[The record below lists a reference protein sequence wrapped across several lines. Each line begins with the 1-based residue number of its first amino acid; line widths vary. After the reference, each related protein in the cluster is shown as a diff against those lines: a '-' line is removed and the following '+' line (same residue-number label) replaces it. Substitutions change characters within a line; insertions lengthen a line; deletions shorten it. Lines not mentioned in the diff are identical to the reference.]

1 MHVQSYPINEIP
13 SFSKLL
19 IQYLAGDSSLKSFYG
34 QEPKLASFAEQIN
47 LKKSFSQSDRQVLV
61 EVLKDQYQAI
71 GEVSNIATLANE
83 KTFTVTTGHQ
93 LNLFTGPLYVIYKL
107 VSTINLARKL
117 QETYPEFHFVPV
129 YWMAT
134 EDHDWDEINHFHW
147 YGKKYQWDTDQK
159 GAVGRFTLEGMRGF
173 LSQLPDSVEVF
184 EKAYTEGKTLAQ
196 AVQMYIHSLFGADG
210 LLCLDA
216 DDARLKQVFVPVME
230 ADLFGHKHQALV
242 EEKNTLLET
251 LGYKAQIHARE
262 INLFYMTDGLRERI
276 EKKGEA
282 YHVVNQSHTWHEEA
296 LRDEILNH
304 PERFSPNVVLR
315 PLYQECILPNL
326 AYLGGPA
333 EVVYWLQLKGIFD
346 AHSVPFPILL
356 PRNFGLVI
364 TAAQQARIEKLGIV
378 SSDLFADEFTMRQK
392 FVAQHSPHT
401 LDLVAERAR
410 LSPIFEDMIQKARAV
425 DVTLEAS
432 AKAEQHRWEQGLSK
446 LEKKIKKAEERNQS
460 IGVQQLLGLRA
471 ALFPE
476 GHWQERHEN
485 FLSFYL
491 SHPSF
496 IVDLKANFD
505 PLLFHM
511 YVMQLD

>member
-1 MHVQSYPINEIP
+1 MHVRSYPINEIP

-19 IQYLAGDSSLKSFYG
+19 IQYLAGDSSLQSLYG
-34 QEPKLASFAEQIN
+34 HEPKLASFAAQIDE
-47 LKKSFSQSDRQVLV
+47 KKSCSQSNRNVLV
-61 EVLKDQYQAI
+61 EVLRAQYQAI
-71 GEVSNIATLANE
+71 GEVSNIATLADE

-117 QETYPEFHFVPV
+117 KETHPDYHFVPV

-147 YGKKYQWDTDQK
+147 YGKKYQWNTDQK
-159 GAVGRFTLEGMRGF
+159 GAVGRFSLTGFGDF
-173 LSQLPDSVEVF
+173 LSQLPDSVELF
-184 EKAYTEGKTLAQ
+184 EKAYREGKTLAQ
-196 AVQMYIHSLFGADG
+196 AVQMYVHALFGADG

-216 DDARLKQVFVPVME
+216 DDARLKQEFVPVMK
-230 ADLFGHKHQALV
+230 ADLFGHTHQALV
-242 EEKNTLLET
+242 EEKNTLLES
-251 LGYKAQIHARE
+251 LGHKAQIHARE
-262 INLFYMTDGLRERI
+262 INLFYMTEGARDRI
-276 EKKGEA
+276 EKKGDQF
-282 YHVVNQSHTWHEEA
+282 HVLNQSHTWNEAA
-296 LRDEILNH
+296 LREEVMNH

-326 AYLGGPA
+326 AYIGGPA

-356 PRNFGLVI
+356 PRNFGLVM
-364 TAAQQARIEKLGIV
+364 TGAQQARIEKLSIEIQ
-378 SSDLFADEFTMRQK
+378 DLFADEYSMRQK

-401 LDLVAERAR
+401 LDFAKEREH
-410 LSPIFEDMIQKARAV
+410 LSPIFEEMIQKAKAV

-432 AKAEQHRWEQGLSK
+432 AKAEQHRWEKGISK
-446 LEKKIKKAEERNQS
+446 LEKKIKKAEERNQA
-460 IGVQQLLGLRA
+460 IGVQQLLNLKA
-471 ALFPE
+471 ALFPA

-496 IVDLKANFD
+496 IEDLKATFD

>member
-1 MHVQSYPINEIP
+1 MHVRSYPINEIP

-19 IQYLAGDSSLKSFYG
+19 IQYLAGDSSLQSLYG
-34 QEPKLASFAEQIN
+34 HEPKLASFAAQIDE
-47 LKKSFSQSDRQVLV
+47 KKSFSQSNRNVLVQVLR
-61 EVLKDQYQAI
+61 DQYQAL
-71 GEVSNIATLANE
+71 GDVPNIATLADE

-117 QETYPEFHFVPV
+117 KETHPDYHFVPV

-147 YGKKYQWDTDQK
+147 YGKKYEWNTDQT
-159 GAVGRFTLEGMRGF
+159 GAVGRFSLTGFGDF
-173 LSQLPDSVEVF
+173 LSQLPDSIELF
-184 EKAYTEGKTLAQ
+184 EKAYREGKTLAQ
-196 AVQMYIHSLFGADG
+196 AVQMYVHALFGADG

-216 DDARLKQVFVPVME
+216 DDVRLKQEFVSVMK
-230 ADLFGHKHQALV
+230 ADLFGHVHQALV
-242 EEKNTLLET
+242 DEKNTLLES
-251 LGYKAQIHARE
+251 LGHKAQIHARE
-262 INLFYMTDGLRERI
+262 INLFYMTEGARDRI
-276 EKKGEA
+276 EKKGDQF
-282 YHVVNQSHTWHEEA
+282 HVLNQSQTWNEAA
-296 LRDEILNH
+296 LREELINH

-326 AYLGGPA
+326 AYVGGPA
-333 EVVYWLQLKGIFD
+333 EVVYWLQLKGVFD

-356 PRNFGLVI
+356 PRNFGLVM
-364 TAAQQARIEKLGIV
+364 TGAQQARVEKLDIEIQ
-378 SSDLFADEFTMRQK
+378 DLFADEYSMRQK
-392 FVAQHSPHT
+392 FVAQHSPHA
-401 LDLVAERAR
+401 LDLAKEREY
-410 LSPIFEDMIQKARAV
+410 LSPIFAEMIQKAKAV

-432 AKAEQHRWEQGLSK
+432 AKAEQHRWEKGISK
-446 LEKKIKKAEERNQS
+446 LEKKIKKAEERNQAV
-460 IGVQQLLGLRA
+460 GVQQLLNLKA
-471 ALFPE
+471 ALFPA

-496 IVDLKANFD
+496 IEDLKATFD

>member
-1 MHVQSYPINEIP
+1 MHVRSYPITEIP

-19 IQYLAGDSSLKSFYG
+19 IQYLAGDSSLQSLYG
-34 QEPKLASFAEQIN
+34 HEPKLASFAAQIDE
-47 LKKSFSQSDRQVLV
+47 KKSFSQSNRNVLVQVLR
-61 EVLKDQYQAI
+61 DQYQAL
-71 GEVSNIATLANE
+71 GDVPNIASLADE

-117 QETYPEFHFVPV
+117 KETHPDYHFVPV

-147 YGKKYQWDTDQK
+147 YGKKYEWNTDQT
-159 GAVGRFTLEGMRGF
+159 GAVGRFSLTGF
-173 LSQLPDSVEVF
+173 GDLLSQLPDSVELF
-184 EKAYTEGKTLAQ
+184 EKAYREGKTLAQ
-196 AVQMYIHSLFGADG
+196 AVQMYVHALFGADG

-216 DDARLKQVFVPVME
+216 DDARLKQEFVPVME
-230 ADLFGHKHQALV
+230 SDLFENTHQALV
-242 EEKNTLLET
+242 EAKNSLLES
-251 LGYKAQIHARE
+251 LGHKAQIHARE
-262 INLFYMTDGLRERI
+262 INLFYMTEGARDRI
-276 EKKGEA
+276 EKKGDQF
-282 YHVVNQSHTWHEEA
+282 HVLNQSHTWNEAA
-296 LRDEILNH
+296 LREEVMNH

-326 AYLGGPA
+326 AYVGGPA
-333 EVVYWLQLKGIFD
+333 EVVYWLQLKGVFD
-346 AHSVPFPILL
+346 AHSVPYPILL
-356 PRNFGLVI
+356 PRNFGLVM
-364 TAAQQARIEKLGIV
+364 TGAQQARVEKLGIEIQ
-378 SSDLFADEFTMRQK
+378 DLFADEYSMRQK
-392 FVAQHSPHT
+392 FVAQHSPHA
-401 LDLVAERAR
+401 LDLAKEREL
-410 LSPIFEDMIQKARAV
+410 LSPIFEEMIQKAKAV

-432 AKAEQHRWEQGLSK
+432 AKAEQHRWEKGISK
-446 LEKKIKKAEERNQS
+446 LEKKIKKAEERNQAV
-460 IGVQQLLGLRA
+460 GVQQLLNLKA
-471 ALFPE
+471 ALFPA

-496 IVDLKANFD
+496 IEDLKATFD

>member
-1 MHVQSYPINEIP
+1 MHVRSYPINEIP

-19 IQYLAGDSSLKSFYG
+19 IQYLAGDSSLQSLYG
-34 QEPKLASFAEQIN
+34 HEPKLTSFAAQIDE
-47 LKKSFSQSDRQVLV
+47 KKSFRQSQRNILV
-61 EVLKDQYQAI
+61 EVLRDQYQAL
-71 GEVSNIATLANE
+71 GDVPNIAALADE

-117 QETYPEFHFVPV
+117 KETHPDYHFVPV

-147 YGKKYQWDTDQK
+147 YGKKYEWNTVQT
-159 GAVGRFTLEGMRGF
+159 GAVGRFSLTGF
-173 LSQLPDSVEVF
+173 GDLLSQLPDSVELF
-184 EKAYTEGKTLAQ
+184 EKAYREGKTLAQ
-196 AVQMYIHSLFGADG
+196 AVQMYVHALFGTDG

-216 DDARLKQVFVPVME
+216 DDARLKQEFVPVME
-230 ADLFGHKHQALV
+230 SDLFENTHQALV
-242 EEKNTLLET
+242 EAKNSLLES
-251 LGYKAQIHARE
+251 LGHKAQIHARE
-262 INLFYMTDGLRERI
+262 INLFYMTEGARDRI
-276 EKKGEA
+276 EKKGDQF
-282 YHVVNQSHTWHEEA
+282 HVLNQSQIWKETA
-296 LRDEILNH
+296 LREELMNH

-326 AYLGGPA
+326 AYVGGPA
-333 EVVYWLQLKGIFD
+333 EVVYWLQLKGVFD

-356 PRNFGLVI
+356 PRNFGLVM
-364 TAAQQARIEKLGIV
+364 TGAQQARVEKLGIEIQ
-378 SSDLFADEFTMRQK
+378 DLFADEYSMRQK
-392 FVAQHSPHT
+392 FVAQHSPHA
-401 LDLVAERAR
+401 LDLAKERAL
-410 LSPIFEDMIQKARAV
+410 LSPIFEEMIQKAKAV

-432 AKAEQHRWEQGLSK
+432 AKAEQHRWEKGISK
-446 LEKKIKKAEERNQS
+446 LEKKIKKAEERNQAV
-460 IGVQQLLGLRA
+460 GVQQLLNLKA
-471 ALFPE
+471 ALFPA

-496 IVDLKANFD
+496 IEDLKATFD

>member
-1 MHVQSYPINEIP
+1 MHVRSYPITEIP

-19 IQYLAGDSSLKSFYG
+19 IQYLAGDSSLKSLYG
-34 QEPKLASFAEQIN
+34 QEPKLASFAAQIDD
-47 LKKSFSQSDRQVLV
+47 KKSFPQSKRDVLV
-61 EVLKDQYQAI
+61 KVLRDQYQTI
-71 GEVSNIATLANE
+71 GEIPNIAKLADGN
-83 KTFTVTTGHQ
+83 TFTVTTGHQ

-117 QETYPEFHFVPV
+117 QETYPNYHFVPV

-147 YGKKYQWDTDQK
+147 YGKKYQWDTNQK
-159 GAVGRFTLEGMRGF
+159 GAVGRFSLEGFSAF
-173 LSQLPDSVEVF
+173 LSQLPDSVELF
-184 EKAYTEGKTLAQ
+184 EKAYTEGKTLTQ
-196 AVQMYIHSLFGADG
+196 AVQMYVHSLFGADG

-216 DDARLKQVFVPVME
+216 DDARLKQEFRPIME
-230 ADLFGHKHQALV
+230 ADLFGQSHQAFV
-242 EEKNTLLET
+242 EEKNTILES
-251 LGYKAQIHARE
+251 LGHKAQIHARE
-262 INLFYMTDGLRERI
+262 INLFYMTDGARDRI
-276 EKKGEA
+276 EKRGDV
-282 YHVVNQSHTWHEEA
+282 YHVLNQTQTWYEAA
-296 LRDEILNH
+296 LREEVTTH

-315 PLYQECILPNL
+315 PVYQECILPNL

-346 AHSVPFPILL
+346 THKVPFPILL

-364 TAAQQARIEKLGIV
+364 TAAQQTRVEKLGIEIQ
-378 SSDLFADEFTMRQK
+378 DLFADEFSMRQK

-401 LDLVAERAR
+401 LDLAAQRDQ
-410 LSPIFEDMIQKARAV
+410 LTPIFEEMIQKASAV

-432 AKAEQHRWEQGLSK
+432 AKAEQHRWEKGLNK
-446 LEKKIKKAEERNQS
+446 LEKKIKKAEERNQA
-460 IGVQQLLGLRA
+460 IGVQQLLSLKA
-471 ALFPE
+471 ALFPM

-496 IVDLKANFD
+496 LEDLKATFD

>member
-1 MHVQSYPINEIP
+1 MHVRSYPINEIP

-19 IQYLAGDSSLKSFYG
+19 IQYLAGDSSLKSLYG
-34 QEPKLASFAEQIN
+34 QEPKLASFAAQIDE
-47 LKKSFSQSDRQVLV
+47 KKSFSQAKRDVLV
-61 EVLKDQYQAI
+61 EVLHDQYQAI
-71 GEVSNIATLANE
+71 GEFPNIAKLSDE

-117 QETYPEFHFVPV
+117 QETYPEYHFIPV

-147 YGKKYQWDTDQK
+147 YGKKFQWDTDQK
-159 GAVGRFTLEGMRGF
+159 GAVGRFSLEGFGKF
-173 LSQLPDSVEVF
+173 LSQLPDSVELF
-184 EKAYTEGKTLAQ
+184 EKAYSEGKTLAQ
-196 AVQMYIHSLFGADG
+196 AVQMYVHSLFGADG

-216 DDARLKQVFVPVME
+216 DDARLKQIFVPVME
-230 ADLFGHKHQALV
+230 ADLFGHRHQGLV
-242 EEKNTLLET
+242 EEKSSLIES

-262 INLFYMTDGLRERI
+262 VNLFYMTDGARDRI
-276 EKKGEA
+276 EKRGEV
-282 YHVVNQSHTWHEEA
+282 YQVLNQTQTWHEAA
-296 LRDEILNH
+296 LRDEVTTH

-333 EVVYWLQLKGIFD
+333 EVVYWLQLKGVFD

-356 PRNFGLVI
+356 PRNFGLVVS
-364 TAAQQARIEKLGIV
+364 AAQQARIEKLDIEIQ
-378 SSDLFADEFTMRQK
+378 DLFADEFTMRQK
-392 FVAQHSPHT
+392 FVAQHSTHA
-401 LDLVAERAR
+401 LDLATERER
-410 LSPIFEDMIQKARAV
+410 LTPIFDKMIQKAKAV

-432 AKAEQHRWEQGLSK
+432 AKAEQHRWEKGLSK
-446 LEKKIKKAEERNQS
+446 LEKKIKKAEERNQAV
-460 IGVQQLLGLRA
+460 GVQQLLNIKA
-471 ALFPE
+471 ALLPA

-496 IVDLKANFD
+496 IEDLKATFD